1 MAERRHSHLFDSGL
15 PCANSAFAQSVL
27 GGVEISQIHQ
37 PAVLAHTRRSV
48 AHLSDRLFGSPLRNL
63 IFGVF
68 YMLVVMTIAVGAY
81 VEAGWSFGDA
91 FYMVVLTVYTVGF
104 DEVRPIETPLLRGI
118 TITTIVLGCTG
129 MIYLTGALVQFIT
142 LNQINQIFGIKRMSN
157 QIDRLRDH
165 VVVCGFGRIGV
176 MLAQGLRDGGADFV
190 ILEQSEPA
198 VALARSLGYLCL
210 QTDATDE
217 TALRAAGIEH
227 ARTLATVLSN
237 DAANVFIT
245 LSGRSL
251 NPALQIIAR
260 GELPS
265 TEKKLLQAGANTV
278 VLPAHIG
285 AERIAE
291 LILYEKT
298 ARFIHE
304 SAQMKDFEK
313 VLQSL
318 GLDIEVVVAAPK
330 SPAIGMTIEAIEQQ
344 SDGAFFIVQINRRG
358 GEAITRPDGSLVV
371 QESDGLVLVGRGA
384 KARALGALF
393 EAGGRAGFRTA
404 AR

>member
-1 MAERRHSHLFDSGL
+1 
-15 PCANSAFAQSVL
+15 
-27 GGVEISQIHQ
+27 
-37 PAVLAHTRRSV
+37 
-48 AHLSDRLFGSPLRNL
+48 
-63 IFGVF
+63 
-68 YMLVVMTIAVGAY
+68 
-81 VEAGWSFGDA
+81 
-91 FYMVVLTVYTVGF
+91 
-104 DEVRPIETPLLRGI
+104 
-118 TITTIVLGCTG
+118 
-129 MIYLTGALVQFIT
+129 
-142 LNQINQIFGIKRMSN
+142 
-157 QIDRLRDH
+157 
-165 VVVCGFGRIGV
+165 
-176 MLAQGLRDGGADFV
+176 
-190 ILEQSEPA
+190 
-198 VALARSLGYLCL
+198 
-210 QTDATDE
+210 
-217 TALRAAGIEH
+217 LRAAGIEH

-251 NPALQIIAR
+251 NPVLQIIAR

-291 LILYEKT
+291 MILYEKT

-304 SAQMKDFEK
+304 SDQMKDFEK

-330 SPAIGMTIEAIEQQ
+330 SSAIGMTIEAIEQQ

-393 EAGGRAGFRTA
+393 EAGGRAGFRA
-404 AR
+404 AKR